1 MAGDASNS
9 RPRLGHLLLL
19 LPLLAIVV
27 WVAAR
32 GRQQREDP
40 ADVLRH
46 LRARQAPALP
56 EAAAAGATERSAV
69 DLYDRETLYDFID
82 GAAEAYIAN
91 GFERCAAATY
101 GLAGAGGAALE
112 VAAEVY
118 RFATAD
124 GAAAQFAAERPTAGS
139 SPAALPAAVT
149 DGSVLLLAA
158 GRDLLKLTSLAR
170 GGDATAALLRIASA
184 WHEGQPR

>member
-1 MAGDASNS
+1 MAHGAATS
-9 RPRLGHLLLL
+9 RPRFGHLLLL
-19 LPLLAIVV
+19 LPLLAIAL
-27 WVAAR
+27 WVAER
-32 GRQQREDP
+32 GRRQREDP
-40 ADVLRH
+40 ADVLEH

-56 EAAAAGATERSAV
+56 EAAAAGAAERSAV

-82 GAAEAYIAN
+82 GAAEAYIAR

-101 GLAGAGGAALE
+101 GCSDAAGAPFE

-124 GAAAQFAAERPTAGS
+124 GAAAQLAAERPTAGS
-139 SPAALPAAVT
+139 APAALPAAVT

-170 GGDATAALLRIASA
+170 GGDATPALLRIGAA
-184 WHEGQPR
+184 WTGETAR